1 MPKVLM
7 APISIGELLDK
18 ISILE
23 IKQFFAKKNPEKLAN
38 IETELFSLR
47 ELYTIDDAKVK
58 SLYDELKNINKMLWH
73 IEHYKRNCEQEKNF
87 GVDFVNAA
95 RQVYIRNDERA
106 RIKREINRV
115 TDSLIVEEKIY

>member
-1 MPKVLM
+1 M
-7 APISIGELLDK
+7 
-18 ISILE
+18 
-23 IKQFFAKKNPEKLAN
+23 
-38 IETELFSLR
+38 
-47 ELYTIDDAKVK
+47 
-58 SLYDELKNINKMLWH
+58 YDELKNINKMLWH